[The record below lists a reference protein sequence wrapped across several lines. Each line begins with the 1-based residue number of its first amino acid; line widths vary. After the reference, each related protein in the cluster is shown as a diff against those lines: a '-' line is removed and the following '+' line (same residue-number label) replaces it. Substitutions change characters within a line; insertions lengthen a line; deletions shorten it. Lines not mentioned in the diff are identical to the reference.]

1 MAKYVVSRWSIPFAG
16 FLFALMGGISYAWG
30 VFIIPLETSFGW
42 SRAQA
47 ALPVSVY
54 LLVFTT
60 IGMTYGGAMQD
71 TFGPRKVSATGGVL
85 FLLGY
90 LLASRIG
97 AVPHL
102 WWLLL
107 TYGIIGGLGCGLAY
121 SAAVPPARKWF
132 PDKPGL
138 PMTIAV
144 AGFGLAAAVFAPYLS
159 RLIATIG
166 IENTFVVLGIVTSSV
181 TFSGSWLIRNPEPDW
196 SPPGWENVEQT
207 AGNMFA
213 PRMEATLGEAL
224 KQPLFYFMW
233 LGFVTLIFG
242 GLLAMVHVTPFGISI
257 IGLEKPAAALAM
269 VYFGLANGLGRPI
282 SGYISEKIG
291 PIKLM
296 LVTYLVTA
304 ATYFSLNTFAT
315 TATSLYA
322 HVLILGFGFAVT
334 LGLFPV
340 LCTIAFGVKNL
351 GAIYGALITAFG
363 VSAFF
368 GPMVGGWLFDATGSY
383 TVPFAIA
390 GALTLIGWSIC
401 FFVLKL
407 KYKLP

>member
-1 MAKYVVSRWSIPFAG
+1 M
-16 FLFALMGGISYAWG
+16 
-30 VFIIPLETSFGW
+30 
-42 SRAQA
+42 
-47 ALPVSVY
+47 
-54 LLVFTT
+54 
-60 IGMTYGGAMQD
+60 
-71 TFGPRKVSATGGVL
+71 
-85 FLLGY
+85 
-90 LLASRIG
+90 
-97 AVPHL
+97 
-102 WWLLL
+102 
-107 TYGIIGGLGCGLAY
+107 
-121 SAAVPPARKWF
+121 
-132 PDKPGL
+132 
-138 PMTIAV
+138 
-144 AGFGLAAAVFAPYLS
+144 
-159 RLIATIG
+159 
-166 IENTFVVLGIVTSSV
+166 
-181 TFSGSWLIRNPEPDW
+181 IRNPEPDW

-340 LCTIAFGVKNL
+340 LCTITFGVKNL